1 MPESQRRPENPRGQR
16 MPFLVGEEFKV
27 GIEFEEDGGVLE
39 MAGEG

>member
-1 MPESQRRPENPRGQR
+1 MPGSQRRPENPRRWR

-27 GIEFEEDGGVLE
+27 GIEFEDGGVLE